1 MKKSIFLAVAIIL
14 LAGLLL
20 TDAILG
26 AMGVPF
32 FEEISLGKCF
42 LGVVLA
48 ASFLNGL
55 FNLYAGR
62 FFLSAAFLFMLFE
75 GEIAKYAG
83 MKGDNILSNW
93 LVFFC
98 AVLLAIGFSMLL
110 SRFRERKKHR
120 HFIKYGAK
128 HLHNRL
134 ESTIRYADSTVS
146 KHMFEN
152 HMGNLDVFF
161 DNVDRYEGGTEV
173 LVTNHMGRVVIHV
186 PSEWCIECSVKNHTG
201 QVTAKRGNPEGLK
214 IYITGTN
221 HMGQVV
227 VDTVE

>member
-1 MKKSIFLAVAIIL
+1 MKKSIFLALAIIL

-26 AMGVPF
+26 AVGVPF

-83 MKGDNILSNW
+83 MKEDNILSNW

-110 SRFRERKKHR
+110 SRFRERKKHKN
-120 HFIKYGAK
+120 FIKYGAK

-134 ESTIRYADSTVS
+134 ESTVRYADSTVS
-146 KHMFEN
+146 KHVFEN
-152 HMGNLDVFF
+152 RMGKLDVYF

-173 LVTNHMGRVVIHV
+173 LLENRMGCIVVHV
-186 PSEWCIECSVKNHTG
+186 PAKWCIECSVKNHTG
-201 QVTAKRGNPEGLK
+201 QVSAKRGDPEGKK

-221 HMGQVV
+221 HMGQIL
-227 VDTVE
+227 VETLE

>member
-1 MKKSIFLAVAIIL
+1 MKKSIFLALAIIL

-26 AMGVPF
+26 AVGVPF

-83 MKGDNILSNW
+83 MKEDNILSNW

-110 SRFRERKKHR
+110 SRFRERKKHKN
-120 HFIKYGAK
+120 FIKYGAK
-128 HLHNRL
+128 HLHNRF
-134 ESTIRYADSTVS
+134 ESTVRYADSTVS
-146 KHMFEN
+146 KHVFEN
-152 HMGNLDVFF
+152 RMGNLDVYF

-173 LVTNHMGRVVIHV
+173 LLANHMGRIVVHV
-186 PSEWCIECSVKNHTG
+186 PAKWCIECSVKNHTG
-201 QVTAKRGNPEGLK
+201 QVSAKRGDPEGKK

-221 HMGQVV
+221 HIGQIL
-227 VDTVE
+227 VETLE

>member
-1 MKKSIFLAVAIIL
+1 MKKSIFLALAIIL

-26 AMGVPF
+26 AVGVPF
-32 FEEISLGKCF
+32 FEEISLGKYF

-75 GEIAKYAG
+75 GEIARYAG

-110 SRFRERKKHR
+110 SRVREKKEHH
-120 HFIKYGAK
+120 HFVKYGVTY
-128 HLHNRL
+128 
-134 ESTIRYADSTVS
+134 ES
-146 KHMFEN
+146 
-152 HMGNLDVFF
+152 
-161 DNVDRYEGGTEV
+161 
-173 LVTNHMGRVVIHV
+173 
-186 PSEWCIECSVKNHTG
+186 
-201 QVTAKRGNPEGLK
+201 
-214 IYITGTN
+214 
-221 HMGQVV
+221 
-227 VDTVE
+227 